1 MELDAMKYR
10 NSFGDE
16 VNLMS
21 ATVRSNP
28 REAKI
33 WSYGTTDAGV
43 VIQPKP
49 FSLTIICSSD
59 ASHKGTYYANE
70 VIDKLSRDAN
80 YNAVGYLEINSWRLD
95 CSFIGVANIETDL
108 WGVVKFTA
116 NFYAPQG
123 FLWYKINAN
132 RVTLPASGNI
142 GQLAQFTSNNN
153 IVATK
158 IIIKPHDNI
167 NDGYI
172 HAAELN
178 ANISKNMSG
187 YNRSSF
193 YHNFNPSS
201 SSNFDKFY
209 CVDSFRKQIL
219 IATQTSTTV
228 ELSDG
233 DYRIKNT
240 SDGMSFVNLLSSAYF
255 YFFPF
260 GQKPKISA
268 DNNQFRYSSYAYIT
282 FYELRG
288 MPEWTTT

>member
-1 MELDAMKYR
+1 MVLDAMKYR

-16 VNLMS
+16 VDLMS

-33 WSYGTTDAGV
+33 WSYGTTDTGV

-80 YNAVGYLEINSWRLD
+80 YNAVGYLQINGWRLD

-142 GQLAQFTSNNN
+142 GELARFSTNNN
-153 IVATK
+153 PVATK
-158 IIIKPHDNI
+158 IIIKPHDNY
-167 NDGYI
+167 NNPGYLYT
-172 HAAELN
+172 AELQGQ
-178 ANISKNMSG
+178 ISNNMSG
-187 YNRSSF
+187 YNTSYF
-193 YHNFNPSS
+193 YHGFKPESAS
-201 SSNFDKFY
+201 DYDKYY
-209 CVDSFRKQIL
+209 CLDSFRKQIL
-219 IATQTSTTV
+219 IATSTTTTV

-233 DYRIKNT
+233 DYKIKNT
-240 SDGMSFVNLLSSAYF
+240 NDGTKYVNRGSNTKW
-255 YFFPF
+255 FFPF
-260 GQKPKISA
+260 GVKPRISA
-268 DNNQFRYSSYAYIT
+268 YNNEFLYGSYAYIT

>member
-33 WSYGTTDAGV
+33 WSYGTTDTGV

-70 VIDKLSRDAN
+70 VIDKFSRDAN
-80 YNAVGYLEINSWRLD
+80 YNAVGYLEINGWRLG

-132 RVTLPASGNI
+132 RVTLPASGSI
-142 GQLAQFTSNNN
+142 GELARFSANNN
-153 IVATK
+153 PIATK
-158 IIIKPHDNI
+158 IIIKPFN
-167 NDGYI
+167 NTNPSYI
-172 HAAELN
+172 YSAQIQAQ
-178 ANISKNMSG
+178 ISNNMSG
-187 YNRSSF
+187 YNASYF
-193 YHNFNPSS
+193 YHAFKPESS
-201 SSNFDKFY
+201 SDYDKFY
-209 CVDSFRKQIL
+209 CLDSFRKQVL
-219 IATQTSTTV
+219 IARTTSTTV
-228 ELSDG
+228 TLSDG
-233 DYRIKNT
+233 DYKIQT
-240 SDGMSFVNLLSSAYF
+240 TDDGTKYVSTGGNNKWFL
-255 YFFPF
+255 PF
-260 GQKPKISA
+260 GIKPTINA
-268 DNNQFRYSSYAYIT
+268 YNNNFKYSSYAYIT